1 MIKLFNYS
9 ALIFGLILISSCSG
23 DASKTGSKSSSKAS
37 KDCLMSYDYDYTR
50 ILTLDDVKK
59 HVAVDES
66 TLETEQDLNNKTYGS
81 VIYRWKSNR
90 PDLVTKINNM
100 EIEHPDMNKVSM
112 TKLSFYDS
120 DDLKTYK
127 SDDFV
132 QLFNR
137 GYDPM
142 GKDEFDKLFENLK
155 KEYKDNPEML
165 ETSRKLLETR
175 MKSKYK
181 KVDQV
186 GQSAYWKWNDM
197 WGLEMSVLYGNT
209 KFYLEVKIDE
219 DPQKNLDAATKI
231 ANDILAKC
239 K

>member
-23 DASKTGSKSSSKAS
+23 DASKTGSKSSNKAS
-37 KDCLMSYDYDYTR
+37 KDCLMNYEYDYSR

-59 HVAVDES
+59 HITVDES
-66 TLETEQDLNNKTYGS
+66 TLETEEDSQNKTYGNVTYKWAS
-81 VIYRWKSNR
+81 DR
-90 PDLVTKINNM
+90 PDLVTEINNM
-100 EIEHPDMNKVSM
+100 SIEHPDMNKVSM

-127 SDDFV
+127 SDDFIE
-132 QLFNR
+132 LFNR

-142 GKDEFDKLFENLK
+142 SKEEFNQLFANLEK
-155 KEYKDNPEML
+155 QYKDDPEML
-165 ETSRKLLETR
+165 NTSRKLLESR
-175 MKSKYK
+175 MQSKYK
-181 KVDQV
+181 KVEGI
-186 GQSAYWKWNDM
+186 GQSAYWKWDDM
-197 WGLEMSVLYGNT
+197 WGLELSVLFGNT

-219 DPQKNLDAATKI
+219 DPQKNLDVATKI
-231 ANDILAKC
+231 ANDILEEC

>member
-1 MIKLFNYS
+1 MMKLFNYS
-9 ALIFGLILISSCSG
+9 ALMVGILLMTSCSG
-23 DASKTGSKSSSKAS
+23 DTTNSGSKSSSKVS
-37 KDCLMSYDYDYTR
+37 QDCLMSYDYDYTR

-142 GKDEFDKLFENLK
+142 GKEEFDKLFDNLK

-175 MKSKYK
+175 MKSNYK

-219 DPQKNLDAATKI
+219 DPQKNLEVATKI
-231 ANDILAKC
+231 ANDILEEC